1 MRKLITTKKIFQT
14 AAAIVLCL
22 VIAAPSFAASF
33 AVTSPWVGVI
43 AKFIAGPDGKVR
55 SLSAWSG
62 TGVGRTGYASAND
75 VIIAIDR
82 QEAASFHIAK
92 NSRRLRVLYEKLP
105 MTDSQLRRAFFDP
118 AMLPFIA
125 QSVMKIMADADKAK
139 YVYYQ
144 RRLAEFQSRIDSTM
158 DVGRYM
164 LGKNKILDL
173 TGAEGAWVSSAVA
186 STIRPAQHMLNLW
199 KQGDT
204 SSLTPMLNDAA
215 TNRRVILIDEWTPAP
230 IRAAVQAYGNR
241 VTLPAPS
248 SSKDYF
254 MYLHDIF
261 ITVRD
266 RAKQINSAPV
276 KNKKTAAPARRKK

>member
-1 MRKLITTKKIFQT
+1 MRRFHIKTHRILT
-14 AAAIVLCL
+14 AAVAFVLCL
-22 VIAAPSFAASF
+22 AVAAPSFAASF

-55 SLSAWSG
+55 SLSAWNG
-62 TGVGRTGYASAND
+62 AGVGRTGYASAND

-82 QEAASFHIAK
+82 RDAANFHIAK
-92 NSRRLRVLYEKLP
+92 DSRRLRVLYEKLP
-105 MTDSQLRRAFFDP
+105 MTDAQLRRAFFDP

-125 QSVMKIMADADKAK
+125 QSVMKIMADADKTK

-164 LGKNKILDL
+164 LGTIKILDL
-173 TGAEGAWVSSAVA
+173 TGAEGAWVSSAVT
-186 STIRPAQHMLNLW
+186 STLRPAQHVWNMCL
-199 KQGDT
+199 QGDM

-215 TNRRVILIDEWTPAP
+215 RNRKVILIDEWTPAP
-230 IRAAVQAYGNR
+230 IRTAVQSFGNR

-248 SSKDYF
+248 AGKDYF

-261 ITVRD
+261 VTVRD
-266 RAKQINSAPV
+266 RAKQINSAPA
-276 KNKKTAAPARRKK
+276 KKTSAPPRRKK